1 VGGDSWGWIVATVVW
16 LGWPIILL
24 VVVLVTGPLLGAVV
38 VAIVGAT
45 SRSLRPG
52 EAPGDEDVE
61 DEQPADAFPELFA
74 TLARDRN
81 DSI

>member
-1 VGGDSWGWIVATVVW
+1 VGGDSWGWIVVSVVW

-24 VVVLVTGPLLGAVV
+24 IVVLVAGPLLGAVV
-38 VAIVGAT
+38 LAIVGAT

-52 EAPGDEDVE
+52 ETSSKEGEG
-61 DEQPADAFPELFA
+61 EQPAEAFPELFA
-74 TLARDRN
+74 TLAPDRN

>member
-1 VGGDSWGWIVATVVW
+1 MGADSWGWIVATVVW

-52 EAPGDEDVE
+52 EGSSGHDVE

>member
-1 VGGDSWGWIVATVVW
+1 MGGDTWGWIVVSVVW

-24 VVVLVTGPLLGAVV
+24 IAVLVMGPLLGAVV
-38 VAIVGAT
+38 VAIVVAT

-52 EAPGDEDVE
+52 EASNRGVE
-61 DEQPADAFPELFA
+61 DEQPAEAFPELFA
-74 TLARDRN
+74 TLAPDRN